1 MISKL
6 YWIRGHIF
14 LKEVLTVQPLKVN
27 GHINKNVFK
36 SKWFLWFWTKT
47 SLNYAIILKNTTN
60 NTATQL

>member
-14 LKEVLTVQPLKVN
+14 LNEELTIQPLRVN

-36 SKWFLWFWTKT
+36 SKCFLWFWTKT